1 MGLLDGI
8 LNNVAGSVLGGGQ
21 QQGTNPLDA
30 LVNGLGSGSGGQM
43 RGNDLLG
50 AVMSM
55 VQQNGGL
62 PGIVNMLRN
71 SGLGQQAD
79 SWVSSGPNAGVS
91 ADQMT
96 QVFGGSGLG
105 NLASQ
110 LGTYKT
116 DRKVNFDTISDFKL
130 NEDKIHL
137 DNAIFS
143 KLKKAGKLSK
153 WFFSIDK
160 ANDKNDYIIYTKKT
174 GVLSYDEDG
183 SGTKKAIEFAKLKP
197 NLDLKYSSFF
207 VI

>member
-8 LNNVAGSVLGGGQ
+8 LSNVAGSVLGGGQ
-21 QQGTNPLDA
+21 QQGTNSLDT
-30 LVNGLGSGSGGQM
+30 LVNSLGAGGGGQM

-79 SWVSSGPNAGVS
+79 SWVGTGPNEGVS

-105 NLASQ
+105 NLATQ
-110 LGTYKT
+110 LGTSPGQAGSILSQILPEL
-116 DRKVNFDTISDFKL
+116 VNQFTPNGQIPENHNDLISQG
-130 NEDKIHL
+130 L
-137 DNAIFS
+137 DM
-143 KLKKAGKLSK
+143 LRR
-153 WFFSIDK
+153 
-160 ANDKNDYIIYTKKT
+160 
-174 GVLSYDEDG
+174 
-183 SGTKKAIEFAKLKP
+183 
-197 NLDLKYSSFF
+197 
-207 VI
+207 